1 MTGEIISVGTE
12 LLMGMIVNTDA
23 QYLANE
29 LNKYGF
35 NLYHQ
40 STVGDNMNRLV
51 EAIETAMDRCDL
63 LILSGGLG
71 PTEDDLTK
79 EAVAKYLGL
88 PMVQDEQAVKDLNAY
103 MAQRGKTITPNNYRQ
118 AEFPAGAHILRNS
131 CGTAPGCVCETGGKL
146 IAVLPGPP
154 HELKA
159 MFESGLA
166 PLLEERMD
174 SKFCSRYIRVVGM
187 GESAVE
193 YEIKDIIDAQTN
205 PTIAPYASVG
215 EMCLRVTAAVGKDED
230 PDALVEPVVQKICE
244 RLGDYVYS
252 THGVT
257 LPRVVEDLLKQQQK
271 TISVAESLSG
281 GQICSDLVE
290 IPGTSEV
297 LLEGAVLYTDEAKI
311 RLGVSQ
317 ETIERFSAVSE
328 QTAREMA
335 EAMRRRSGSSIA
347 VATTGVAGPGPDAG
361 GHPQGLFYVGVAD
374 EQGSVACEFRAR
386 GSRVRVRSTAVL
398 YALDCVR
405 RRLLGKL

>member
-131 CGTAPGCVCETGGKL
+131 CGTAPGCVCESEAPAVQNTRRPPIPQRLYRRFLSPGK
-146 IAVLPGPP
+146 IPCTPSQEP
-154 HELKA
+154 
-159 MFESGLA
+159 SSA
-166 PLLEERMD
+166 PL
-174 SKFCSRYIRVVGM
+174 
-187 GESAVE
+187 
-193 YEIKDIIDAQTN
+193 
-205 PTIAPYASVG
+205 
-215 EMCLRVTAAVGKDED
+215 
-230 PDALVEPVVQKICE
+230 
-244 RLGDYVYS
+244 
-252 THGVT
+252 
-257 LPRVVEDLLKQQQK
+257 
-271 TISVAESLSG
+271 
-281 GQICSDLVE
+281 
-290 IPGTSEV
+290 
-297 LLEGAVLYTDEAKI
+297 
-311 RLGVSQ
+311 
-317 ETIERFSAVSE
+317 
-328 QTAREMA
+328 
-335 EAMRRRSGSSIA
+335 
-347 VATTGVAGPGPDAG
+347 
-361 GHPQGLFYVGVAD
+361 
-374 EQGSVACEFRAR
+374 
-386 GSRVRVRSTAVL
+386 
-398 YALDCVR
+398 
-405 RRLLGKL
+405 